1 MPSRPSRYPLH
12 LISPTTDRRV
22 TDDPRCSIS
31 TPVPHPSA
39 FTFTFSTISMISV
52 MGLCVI
58 CLSFFF
64 SCSPSL
70 SHSFPFRAAMYT
82 SVRLVWVPV
91 DIVMFSTAPPVSPIR
106 RSSSSCCTS
115 DSLHCHCQSPLLVL
129 HRHPSSAFSISPLSL
144 FRPPLC
150 SILSSSL
157 PPRCTSVARFNAQL
171 SLYPYAF
178 LSSSCSYFSLPS
190 SLSPLSARLLASL
203 LLPHSSPAHH
213 ARPRPPS
220 LHFASLDRPLPLS
233 LCLS

>member
-82 SVRLVWVPV
+82 SVRLAWVPV

-129 HRHPSSAFSISPLSL
+129 HRHPSSAFSISPLSFPPASL
-144 FRPPLC
+144 FHTFLVSASSLYIRRALQRTTVTISIRLPLFLVLLLLSSFLSISSLRSASCFAPPAAFLTRPSRPPTTPI
-150 SILSSSL
+150 S
-157 PPRCTSVARFNAQL
+157 PFRF
-171 SLYPYAF
+171 S
-178 LSSSCSYFSLPS
+178 
-190 SLSPLSARLLASL
+190 
-203 LLPHSSPAHH
+203 
-213 ARPRPPS
+213 
-220 LHFASLDRPLPLS
+220 
-233 LCLS
+233 